1 MHPSV
6 LCTVAAALNCPALLQ
21 IGGKD
26 IRSMCGAAR
35 WLLQQVW
42 LGLCLAKLCK
52 QQCCSGKVLRAAEPG
67 QD

>member
-1 MHPSV
+1 MHSSV
-6 LCTVAAALNCPALLQ
+6 LCTVAAAPTCPAVMQVKGLN
-21 IGGKD
+21 